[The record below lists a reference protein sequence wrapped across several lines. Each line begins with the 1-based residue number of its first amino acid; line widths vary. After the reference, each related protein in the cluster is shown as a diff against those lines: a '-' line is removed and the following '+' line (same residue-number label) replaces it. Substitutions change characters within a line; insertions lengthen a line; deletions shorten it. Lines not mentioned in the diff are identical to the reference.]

1 MMQLLISFIFLKS
14 YAMWKSQRET
24 VLLGTYFMDNE
35 VRVADFQK
43 WAYFVGYEAGTR
55 VSQLV
60 RAWYMEVITVNWKK
74 KKYKLTT
81 KWAGI
86 VRELLAGNRLLY
98 NKKEF
103 KLKNKP
109 SLLQS
114 ILQWGQSVLR
124 GDN

>member
-1 MMQLLISFIFLKS
+1 MVVFNCFIH
-14 YAMWKSQRET
+14 MRNTQRET
-24 VLLGTYFMDNE
+24 VLLGAYFLK
-35 VRVADFQK
+35 RVQVKDYMS
-43 WAYFVGYEAGTR
+43 WEYFVGYEAGTKISR
-55 VSQLV
+55 LVSRWLLQV
-60 RAWYMEVITVNWKK
+60 VDHTRPKTYG
-74 KKYKLTT
+74 LTN

-124 GDN
+124 GDNY